1 VPRIL
6 RGQRRTADQISAPV
20 AHRILSDSAPQQVE
34 DIRRTM
40 IAVHTSAAQLNHG
53 VAQTLVGRE
62 IELTL
67 GVEACIFGRHRA
79 SLQPIGPDDR
89 SGRSVFHDQMVTNGI
104 ELNVFEQVLIRRVHA
119 GDAEAFYQLVRPYE
133 RAVFLAAVAIVKN
146 DADAEEVA
154 QEAILKA
161 FKALGRFRQE
171 AMFSTWLIQIAIN
184 EAKMSLRKDRRHLYE
199 SIDQGQQT
207 DDGDY
212 IPKDFADWRE
222 IPSQALER
230 RELREAL
237 AKALESLPEKYRTIL
252 ILRDVNHL
260 SITETAQILGLSEA
274 NVKTR
279 LSRARLQMRD
289 ALASGFGGLWSGR
302 SGEKVQTS

>member
-1 VPRIL
+1 
-6 RGQRRTADQISAPV
+6 
-20 AHRILSDSAPQQVE
+20 
-34 DIRRTM
+34 M
-40 IAVHTSAAQLNHG
+40 TSAMAESMMLQSG
-53 VAQTLVGRE
+53 TMVA
-62 IELTL
+62 
-67 GVEACIFGRHRA
+67 
-79 SLQPIGPDDR
+79 DDR
-89 SGRSVFHDQMVTNGI
+89 HPASPAQG
-104 ELNVFEQVLIRRVHA
+104 NVFEQMLIGRVQA

-161 FKALGRFRQE
+161 FNALGRFRQE
-171 AMFSTWLIQIAIN
+171 AKFSTWLIQIAIN
-184 EAKMSLRKDRRHLYE
+184 EAKMRLRKDRRHLYE
-199 SIDQGQQT
+199 SIDQGQQN

-222 IPSQALER
+222 IPSEALER
-230 RELREAL
+230 RELRDAL
-237 AKALESLPEKYRTIL
+237 AKALASLPEKYREIL

-260 SITETAQILGLSEA
+260 SIAETAQVLSLSEA

-302 SGEKVQTS
+302 NCENVQTS